1 MHLMHWALQLLV
13 RQEHRIYPVCAFTN
27 GKIGLDRIGRA
38 FRAADA
44 VAQQVVS
51 DFLLATLVVRMVR
64 PTSSQ
69 LVVSI

>member
-1 MHLMHWALQLLV
+1 MHLDEFGCIWTHWALQLLV

-27 GKIGLDRIGRA
+27 GQIGLDGIGRA

-51 DFLLATLVVRMVR
+51 SKYRCNAIFYW
-64 PTSSQ
+64 PH
-69 LVVSI
+69 